1 MKRLLITS
9 ALLIA
14 ITFAFANQSYS
25 NDQLVK
31 AIHKVESGGRVGK
44 ILGDSGRALGPLQ
57 IHYANW
63 KDAISFDKSIGG
75 TYSDCQDLG
84 YSIKIF
90 NAYIKKYA
98 DGKDAEDKAR
108 IWNGGPQ
115 GHKKSVTKNYWK
127 AVKANL

>member
-1 MKRLLITS
+1 MKRLIATTV
-9 ALLIA
+9 LLGL
-14 ITFAFANQSYS
+14 TFTFVNKSYS
-25 NDQLVK
+25 NDELVK

-63 KDAISFDKSIGG
+63 KDATSFDKSIGG
-75 TYSDCQDLG
+75 TYSDCQDLN

-90 NAYIKKYA
+90 NAYMKKYA
-98 DGKDAEDKAR
+98 DGKDTEDKAR